1 MASFTKYYS
10 LAYFDM
16 GDELA
21 STYSIQQEIDRFQTL
36 DKLIYGLM
44 SIFGNGVIEGWTL
57 QKSTTDSLT
66 LDISEGRGHINFFS
80 GITQFPN
87 SLQLETNNL
96 YYIYATRDETTAS
109 TENVSFVSSIYPIE
123 SLNALLLG
131 TVQTGPVSVDIIDMS
146 GRQEIDLLNQIK
158 DAIREHKH
166 RGGALHPS
174 KIDLENEVK
183 GQLPGFRIE
192 DIDAAKVTTG
202 VFDLVRLPLISHN
215 LLQNIGQLT
224 HAQIESFIK
233 TLEVTNK
240 ELLGEVVTS
249 NVLQQH
255 ILMKYLYDDI
265 SSSIYTSEGQSDKY
279 YNNELVF
286 IPGISPDTFIDAE
299 NTTAVV
305 DRQLHEIRG
314 VPPAQGSTFYINYET
329 DAAWNRSYLLENLA
343 VAGNKVTLSKSSG
356 DIEQLVIENFES
368 SSGNNDVLSDGTI
381 FKKEIINLDPDAAQ
395 IVSESSILN
404 VAEGAFSAK
413 VTSTQSFRLQY
424 VKEYTTP
431 QDWSK
436 YDSFLV
442 DIKADTQPH
451 GAVKMYFVDS
461 VGKESA
467 HFILLET
474 DELTQNTDNR
484 GFETR
489 IVSISSLSFSND
501 VKKIILYTD
510 DLTNVFS
517 FYIDQIVLQRAVL
530 LPPEGRMLIRYSSS
544 APIIFNALEW
554 LTNEPT
560 GTSIRVRARSANG
573 GVLLNRASFTSWL
586 TSSQAIS
593 LQGTDLEIEILFYSD
608 SDRVYAPSLE
618 KLRITILSDA
628 EIEGFTVESEEQYN
642 RGTNSNTKVTAI
654 SSDKAYVSLETPIYV
669 GSHYFIV
676 GRSAQQTY
684 YDNSDPTVPFTRSEV
699 AVFGN
704 NTPISP
710 NTIISRIESEGAAT
724 KIQSSSLYDPKSVV
738 RLQNRNFLIA
748 DTFNDRIL
756 EMDEHSELVNGY
768 GSINYSFNKLF
779 PIASCIDSRTGIL
792 YVVWSR
798 SVPFKM
804 IKVSKMSLRTTTTTI
819 PLRDN
824 YDLPGGYTFAEL
836 QSLNLEGQI
845 MPIQLMD
852 QNFAQVES
860 LTSDLYLSIDNDVM
874 EGGIDA
880 GSEYYRAI
888 KTIGIPCFVGNFAYK
903 LGIFAPTY
911 ANTTIDSGYIVAN
924 AKHAVQEFKV
934 PTSIIEES
942 LTRNSSFSDIVE
954 LDKNGDLTWGSPSN
968 WVNFSPFVP
977 GRAEQLDKDTI
988 IIAGI
993 NPAASSSISDLN
1005 FTAIS
1010 GNPELATTQKD
1021 VLKTYFS
1028 TMVGNAGI
1036 IWRYK
1041 TTEWSYVTGPYYSA
1055 ENILISDADV
1065 NSSGQMVVAETS
1077 FEKSGRVITV
1087 DNFGNIDFSYGEGIF
1102 SLVNDINV
1110 KTDGTMVITT

>member
-21 STYSIQQEIDRFQTL
+21 SDYAIQNEIDRFVTL

-57 QKSTTDSLT
+57 QKSTNDSLT
-66 LDISEGRGHINFFS
+66 LDILEGRGHINFFS
-80 GITQFPN
+80 GITQFPS
-87 SLQLETNNL
+87 SLNLEPNNF
-96 YYIYATRDETTAS
+96 YYIYAARDESTAT
-109 TENVSFVSSIYPIE
+109 TENVSFISSIYPIE
-123 SLNALLLG
+123 SLNNLLLG
-131 TVQTGPVSVDIIDMS
+131 IVETGPVSITTIDMS
-146 GRQEIDLLNQIK
+146 GRKEIDFLEQIK

-174 KIDLENEVK
+174 KIDLENDVK
-183 GQLPGFRIE
+183 GQLPGFRVA
-192 DIDAAKVTTG
+192 DIDAAKVSSG

-215 LLQNIGQLT
+215 LLKNIGQLT

-240 ELLGEVVTS
+240 ELFGEVVTS

-265 SSSIYTSEGQSDKY
+265 SSSLYMSDGPSDKH
-279 YNNELVF
+279 YNNELIFV
-286 IPGISPDTFIDAE
+286 PGISPDSFIDTE
-299 NTTAVV
+299 NTTAIV

-314 VPPAQGSTFYINYET
+314 IPPAQGSTFYINYET
-329 DAAWNRSYLLENLA
+329 SSAWNTAYLMEN
-343 VAGNKVTLSKSSG
+343 VSVTNNKVTLSKAAG
-356 DIEQLVIENFES
+356 DIEQLVVENFES
-368 SSGNNDVLSDGTI
+368 ASGNKDVLSDGSI

-395 IVSESSILN
+395 VVSESSILN

-413 VTSTQSFRLQY
+413 VTSIQSFRLQY
-424 VKEYTTP
+424 VKEYSTS
-431 QDWSK
+431 QDWSG
-436 YDSFLV
+436 YDSFLI

-451 GAVKMYFVDS
+451 GVIKLYFVDS
-461 VGKESA
+461 TGKESA
-467 HFILLET
+467 HFVLLQE
-474 DELTQNTDNR
+474 DELTENSDNR

-489 IVSISSLSFSND
+489 IISLTSLSFSND
-501 VKKIILYTD
+501 IKKMVLYTD

-544 APIIFNALEW
+544 APVIFNSLDW
-554 LTNEPT
+554 VSTEPT
-560 GTSIRVRARSANG
+560 GTSIQIRARSANG
-573 GVLLNRASFTSWL
+573 GVLLNRSSYTSWL
-586 TSSQAIS
+586 SSSQAFS
-593 LQGTDLEIEILFYSD
+593 LQGTDIEIEVIFLSD
-608 SDRVYAPSLE
+608 QDKISAPSLE

-628 EIEGFTVESEEQYN
+628 EIEGISVYNEEQYS
-642 RGTNSNTKVTAI
+642 RGTNSNTKITAV
-654 SSDKAYVSLETPIYV
+654 SDKAYVSIDTPIYV
-669 GSHYFIV
+669 GSHCFIV
-676 GRSAQQTY
+676 GKSVQQTY
-684 YDNSDPTVPFTRSEV
+684 YDDTNSSIPFTKSEV
-699 AVFGN
+699 AVFGT

-710 NTIISRIESEGAAT
+710 NTIISRIEKEGST
-724 KIQSSSLYDPKSVV
+724 ITVQSSSLYDPKSSV

-756 EMDEHSELVNGY
+756 EMDENSNIVNGY

-779 PIASCIDSRTGIL
+779 PIASCVDLRSGIL

-798 SVPFKM
+798 SVPFKLV
-804 IKVSKMSLRTTTTTI
+804 KVSKMSLRTTTTTI

-824 YDLPGGYTFAEL
+824 YDKPGGYTFAEL
-836 QSLNLEGQI
+836 QDLNLEGQI
-845 MPIQLMD
+845 MPIKLMD
-852 QNFAQVES
+852 QNFSQIET
-860 LTSDLYLSIDNDVM
+860 LTSKLYLNVENDVM

-880 GSEYYRAI
+880 GSEYYRSI

-911 ANTTIDSGYIVAN
+911 ANTTTDKGFIIAN

-934 PTSIIEES
+934 PSTIKEET
-942 LTRNSSFSDIVE
+942 LTRNQSFSDIVE
-954 LDKNGDLTWGSPSN
+954 IDKNGDLTWGSPSN

-993 NPAASSSISDLN
+993 KPYASSAIADLN
-1005 FTAIS
+1005 FTSIS
-1010 GNPELATTQKD
+1010 GNPDISTEQKNT
-1021 VLKTYFS
+1021 LKTYFS
-1028 TMVGNAGI
+1028 PMVGTAGI
-1036 IWRYK
+1036 LWRYK
-1041 TTEWSYVTGPYYSA
+1041 TTEWSYITGPYYSA
-1055 ENILISDADV
+1055 ENILISDATI
-1065 NSSGQMVVAETS
+1065 NSSGNMVVAETS

-1087 DNFGNIDFSYGEGIF
+1087 DNFGNIDFSYGEGTFAI
-1102 SLVNDINV
+1102 LNDISV
-1110 KTDGTMVITT
+1110 KTNGTIVITT